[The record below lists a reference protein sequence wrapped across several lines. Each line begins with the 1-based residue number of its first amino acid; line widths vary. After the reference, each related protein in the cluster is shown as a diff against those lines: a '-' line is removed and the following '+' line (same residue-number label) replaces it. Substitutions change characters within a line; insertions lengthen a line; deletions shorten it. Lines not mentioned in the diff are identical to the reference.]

1 MSDPRT
7 LRITSLRQRVE
18 REEYRVDV
26 DEVAEAILGRPT
38 ARMLILPTGA
48 AVRREEA
55 SVEDEPEPASSSDGV
70 LEAA

>member
-1 MSDPRT
+1 MSDPRI

-18 REEYRVDV
+18 REEYRVAV
-26 DEVAEAILGRPT
+26 DKVAEAILGRPT
-38 ARMLILPTGA
+38 ARMLILPTGT

>member
-26 DEVAEAILGRPT
+26 DQVAEAILGRPT
-38 ARMLILPTGA
+38 ARMLILPPGA
-48 AVRREEA
+48 TVRREEA
-55 SVEDEPEPASSSDGV
+55 SVEDEPEPAAPSDSV

>member
-1 MSDPRT
+1 MSHYYD
-7 LRITSLRQRVE
+7 SLKMN
-18 REEYRVDV
+18 
-26 DEVAEAILGRPT
+26 ATEAILGRPT